1 MVANE
6 RFAMEILDHGQLSRR
21 RILQIG
27 LVGIGAATLTP
38 LLAACGGEDDDDDDS
53 GATSDT
59 SGSGPAA
66 TTASGDSSPET
77 SDVGEAASGGELVAG
92 IKSSYID
99 VLDPNITAQTVAHL
113 IMMPMFDTM
122 VYQDKEKEFWP
133 GLASAWET
141 SEDGTEHTLT
151 LQSGVKFHDGT
162 DFNAEAVVS
171 NLERM
176 VSPDS
181 KSRLAGPRLSGFY
194 ESSEAV
200 DPTTVKIKFSQPN
213 GAFLTDLSQ
222 NFMTMLSPAAVEKF
236 SAEEIGRNPV
246 GTGPFTF
253 VEWVENSHIKMVR
266 NDDYNWA
273 STMFGRQGPAYLDA
287 ITFRIIPE
295 DGARMAALESGE
307 LNYVDSVP
315 TIDFTRIKDDSNY
328 TTYAVPQP
336 GVPYAY
342 MLNTKRAPTD
352 DIAVRKAIN
361 LAVDKEA
368 VIDTLYQGLYTPAY
382 GPLSPAS
389 FAYNPAVESMYPFDP
404 EQAIQLLEEAGWV
417 EGSDGVREKD
427 GAKLEIE
434 HYVFTDTKVAEVMQ
448 AQLKEVGIAS
458 NVTLLEV
465 GAVNEAAT
473 RGEENNL
480 APLPYRDADP
490 AVLCVVLC
498 IKNEGKGFAWTFHKN
513 DELDSELE
521 MGQAATDPAEREKHY
536 ARAQEIAMEEA
547 LLIPVYNNNGLA
559 TSTKEVRDVA
569 FDEKGVDPWFYN
581 IWLEQ

>member
-1 MVANE
+1 
-6 RFAMEILDHGQLSRR
+6 
-21 RILQIG
+21 
-27 LVGIGAATLTP
+27 
-38 LLAACGGEDDDDDDS
+38 
-53 GATSDT
+53 
-59 SGSGPAA
+59 
-66 TTASGDSSPET
+66 
-77 SDVGEAASGGELVAG
+77 
-92 IKSSYID
+92 
-99 VLDPNITAQTVAHL
+99 
-113 IMMPMFDTM
+113 
-122 VYQDKEKEFWP
+122 
-133 GLASAWET
+133 
-141 SEDGTEHTLT
+141 EDGTEHTFT

-162 DFNAEAVVS
+162 DFSAEAVVF
-171 NLERM
+171 NLDRM

-181 KSRLAGPRLSGFY
+181 KSRLAGPRLTGFY

-200 DPTTVKIKFSQPN
+200 DATTVKIVFSQPN

-266 NDDYNWA
+266 NEEYNWA
-273 STMFGRQGPAYLDA
+273 SPMFGRQGTAYLDS

-307 LNYVDSVP
+307 LNYVDIVP
-315 TIDFTRIKDDSNY
+315 TIDFTRIEEDSNY
-328 TTYAVPQP
+328 TTYSVPQP

-352 DIAVRKAIN
+352 DLAVRQAIN
-361 LAVDKEA
+361 YAVDKEQ

-389 FAYNPAVESMYPFDP
+389 FAYNPAVETMYPFDP
-404 EQAIQLLEEAGWV
+404 EQAKQVLEEAGWV
-417 EGSDGVREKD
+417 EGSDGIREKD
-427 GAKLEIE
+427 GTPLEIE

-448 AQLKEVGIAS
+448 AQLEEVGIRS

-473 RGEENNL
+473 QGEASNL

-513 DELDSELE
+513 DELDSEIE
-521 MGQAATDPAEREKHY
+521 MGQSTTDPAEREQHY
-536 ARAQEIAMEEA
+536 GRAQILAMEEA
-547 LLIPVYNNNGLA
+547 LLIPVYNNNGLTA
-559 TSTKEVRDVA
+559 STAEVKGVT
-569 FDEKGVDPWFYN
+569 FDEKGVDPWVFN
-581 IWLEQ
+581 IWIEQ

>member
-1 MVANE
+1 MSALNRV
-6 RFAMEILDHGQLSRR
+6 GQSLVVQTRLSRR
-21 RILQIG
+21 RMLQLG
-27 LVGIGAATLTP
+27 AAGIGTAALSP
-38 LLAACGGEDDDDDDS
+38 LLAACGDDEDPT
-53 GATSDT
+53 ATSGT
-59 SGSGPAA
+59 SGSAA
-66 TTASGDSSPET
+66 TPTGAPSAAATPTTEAPAE
-77 SDVGEAASGGELVAG
+77 GEPTSGGELVAG

-113 IMMPMFDTM
+113 IMMPMFDTF

-141 SEDGTEHTLT
+141 NAEGTEHTFT

-162 DFNAEAVVS
+162 DFNAEAVVF

-176 VSPDS
+176 ISADS

-194 ESSEAV
+194 ESSEAI
-200 DPTTVKIKFSQPN
+200 DPTTVKVVFSQPN
-213 GAFLTDLSQ
+213 GAFMTDLSQ
-222 NFMTMLSPAAVEKF
+222 NFMTMLSPAAVEKY

-266 NDDYNWA
+266 NEDYNWA
-273 STMFGRQGPAYLDA
+273 SPMFGRQGPAYLDA

-295 DGARMAALESGE
+295 DGSRIAALESGE
-307 LNYVDSVP
+307 LNYVDIVP
-315 TIDFTRIKDDSNY
+315 TIDFTRIQADSSY
-328 TTYAVPQP
+328 TTYSVPQP
-336 GVPYAY
+336 GVPYAF

-361 LAVDKEA
+361 FAVDKQA
-368 VIDTLYQGLYTPAY
+368 IIDTLYQGLYTPAY

-389 FAYNPAVESMYPFDP
+389 FAYNAAVETMYPWDP
-404 EQAIQLLEEAGWV
+404 EQAKQLLEEAGWV
-417 EGSDGVREKD
+417 EGSNGIRAKDGVT
-427 GAKLEIE
+427 LEIE

-448 AQLKEVGIAS
+448 AQLKEVGIQS

-513 DELDSELE
+513 EELDNELE
-521 MGQAATDPAEREKHY
+521 AGQAAVDPAEREQHY
-536 ARAQEIAMEEA
+536 GRAQEIAMEEA

-559 TSTKEVRDVA
+559 ASTAKVKGVT
-569 FDEKGVDPWFYN
+569 FDEKGVDPWVYN
-581 IWLEQ
+581 MWIEQ